1 MRISDTIGGD
11 LQTRTLTQ
19 LKLREICLYLTMEED
34 RHLRLIVRA
43 GAMPADSNT
52 LRVEALGVV
61 GAVDTWI
68 STWSSAF
75 QKYLTMKSWM

>member
-1 MRISDTIGGD
+1 
-11 LQTRTLTQ
+11 
-19 LKLREICLYLTMEED
+19 MEED

-43 GAMPADSNT
+43 EVMPADSNT

-61 GAVDTWI
+61 VAVGTWI

-75 QKYLTMKSWM
+75 QKYQTMKSWM

>member
-1 MRISDTIGGD
+1 
-11 LQTRTLTQ
+11 
-19 LKLREICLYLTMEED
+19 MEED

-43 GAMPADSNT
+43 GAMPEESNI

-61 GAVDTWI
+61 VAVDTWI

-75 QKYLTMKSWM
+75 QKYPTMKSWM